1 MFLYNNLT
9 FIESIE
15 KKLISKTVYNKYL
28 IRKLYPKNSVNDTL
42 SVIDNNSEFQTLNLR
57 FIRKNSWKK
66 KEFFLGS
73 SVLLN
78 NFVFQKKQFQFK
90 LYSLNSNNSSLNY
103 LDLFFQ
109 RLRSLRSSKKALI
122 LVKPQ
127 KGGVFCYFNGI
138 NSFFPFKQFFQI
150 LNSNR
155 NNVLPYFLD
164 EQRSLSN
171 FSQKRLKIL
180 LMKLFQSFN
189 SDIKIRR
196 SLVQKNT
203 SCTLKESKKFLS
215 LNKLIQ
221 ACFVSRNVSSKV
233 LIGLVSILFQRLNL
247 FTKKRFFSKNFF
259 KLNFLLLKN
268 GRLMPRVLQSFIFYK
283 LRFKVKSQYYNGI
296 LKRKTRNKKKKK
308 RFFRSSLRIIFLS
321 YISKAKK

>member
-1 MFLYNNLT
+1 
-9 FIESIE
+9 
-15 KKLISKTVYNKYL
+15 LISKTVYNKYL
-28 IRKLYPKNSVNDTL
+28 VRKLYPKNSVNDIL
-42 SVIDNNSEFQTLNLR
+42 SVIDNNSEFQTLNLKY
-57 FIRKNSWKK
+57 IRKNSWKK

-73 SVLLN
+73 SVLLD

-103 LDLFFQ
+103 LDSFFQ

-150 LNSNR
+150 LNLNR
-155 NNVLPYFLD
+155 NNVLNLEPCLLNKSAGLYNV
-164 EQRSLSN
+164 SN
-171 FSQKRLKIL
+171 KRLKKL
-180 LMKLFQSFN
+180 LIKLFQYSN

-196 SLVQKNT
+196 SLVQTNIGP
-203 SCTLKESKKFLS
+203 KKFLS
-215 LNKLIQ
+215 LSKLIQ
-221 ACFVSRNVSSKV
+221 TCIISKSVSSKV
-233 LIGLVSILFQRLNL
+233 LIGLVSILLRRLNL
-247 FTKKRFFSKNFF
+247 FTKKRFFSKNFS

-268 GRLMPRVLQSFIFYK
+268 GRLMPRILQSFIFYK

-321 YISKAKK
+321 YISKTKK